1 MAAEAST
8 PVSAIDG
15 IGPAIE
21 AGLTRLGIFVVFDL
35 LRATAEHVHA
45 AVKSDASL
53 ANVES
58 WRHQAALLQVQAVTP
73 AWAAALVRAGVLSVD
88 GLATKSASAIAQIL
102 AAAPGAAAA
111 PTADQIGEML
121 ADANVLTYTGCI
133 PGTVLDQKKKPI
145 RNVTVRLGT
154 VQTTT
159 DARGRFRLLR
169 IRLGTT
175 LPLRLEH
182 PDYRAQIVT
191 PPPISEDVAAI
202 GARRFQL
209 KKGRTPKPRV
219 LSELNGDVVPVPPGQ
234 SFRQKMVPAAELRR
248 GDILLL
254 REFYQ
259 NQVDVQLVSR
269 FKSFEDG
276 SVLIRTVRLPLS
288 RLPANPAP
296 AIGDNFRWTGT
307 KFVRIELTPSD
318 LHREKVVRR
327 MTKEFAGRPRP
338 RTRKERAA
346 LIGEKLDYL
355 MTHAFFVE
363 ERQR

>member
-15 IGPAIE
+15 IGPVIE
-21 AGLTRLGIFVVFDL
+21 AGLARLGVFVVFDL
-35 LRATAEHVHA
+35 LRGTTEHLHSV
-45 AVKSDASL
+45 VKSDASRE
-53 ANVES
+53 NVES
-58 WRHQAALLQVQAVTP
+58 WKYQAALLQVQAVTP
-73 AWAAALVRAGVLSVD
+73 AWAAELVRAGVLSVD
-88 GLATKSASAIAQIL
+88 GLAMKSAGDLARIL

-111 PTADQIGEML
+111 PTSDEIGEML

-133 PGTVLDQKKKPI
+133 QGTVLDPKRKPI
-145 RNVTVRLGT
+145 PDVTVKLGT
-154 VQTTT
+154 VQTKT

-182 PDYRAQIVT
+182 PDYRTQIVA
-191 PPPISEDVAAI
+191 PPPISEDVATI

-209 KKGRTPKPRV
+209 KRGRTSKQPV

-234 SFRQKMVPAAELRR
+234 SIRQRMVPATELRK

-259 NQVDVQLVSR
+259 NQLDVQLVSR
-269 FKSFEDG
+269 FKTFEDG
-276 SVLIRTVRLPLS
+276 IVLIRTVRLPLS
-288 RLPANPAP
+288 SLPADAAP
-296 AIGDNFRWTGT
+296 TVGDNFRWTGK

-318 LHREKVVRR
+318 LQREKVVRR
-327 MTKEFAGRPRP
+327 LTKEFAGRPRP

-355 MTHAFFVE
+355 MTHAFFAE